1 MGKSAEGK
9 CFSAMQVRVRE
20 LTTAAVIHPQ
30 DLWLRQEN
38 FRVLRG
44 SIQMTDQP
52 LFQSL
57 AGGTRGLGMPQQS
70 LGLLALGAVG
80 LAGVALILE
89 PLQTPAPIMK
99 SSSSC

>member
-1 MGKSAEGK
+1 
-9 CFSAMQVRVRE
+9 
-20 LTTAAVIHPQ
+20 
-30 DLWLRQEN
+30 
-38 FRVLRG
+38 
-44 SIQMTDQP
+44 
-52 LFQSL
+52 
-57 AGGTRGLGMPQQS
+57 LGMPQQS